1 MAKKGVKQLKGDENK
16 EEKEDL
22 SLAKVDQPDNLRHA
36 GDCSEP
42 SSLIHQLGRDL
53 SINCLI
59 HCSRFD
65 HGVIAS
71 LNSCFHS
78 VIKSGEL
85 YRRRREGGIAEH
97 WVYFSCNLSV
107 WEAFDPI
114 YGRLMRLPKIN
125 CSDCFMF
132 SDKES
137 LAVGTELLVFGR
149 DIMSNA
155 ICKYSVVTRSWTSG
169 ALMNTPRCLF
179 GSASLGEIGILG
191 GGCDPLGNVLDSA
204 ELYNSETGEWM
215 TIPSLNKAR
224 KMCSAVFMDG
234 KFYIIGGTG
243 VGKSEKLTCG
253 EVYDLKTK
261 TWQLIPN
268 MYREQTAASSSME
281 APPLVGVVNN
291 QLYLA
296 DHALKVVKKYDKEE
310 NRWETVGPLPERA
323 TSMNGWGMAFRACGE
338 LLIIITGQS
347 DEGVIEIYSWAPSDG
362 PVKWD
367 LLVRKPSCSFVY
379 NCAVMGC

>member
-16 EEKEDL
+16 EEKEDV
-22 SLAKVDQPDNLRHA
+22 SLAKIDQPDNLRHA
-36 GDCSEP
+36 GDRSDP
-42 SSLIHQLGRDL
+42 SSLIHQLDET
-53 SINCLI
+53 
-59 HCSRFD
+59 SRLT
-65 HGVIAS
+65 VS
-71 LNSCFHS
+71 L
-78 VIKSGEL
+78 
-85 YRRRREGGIAEH
+85 RREGGIAEH

-114 YGRLMRLPKIN
+114 HCRLMLLPKMN
-125 CSDCFMF
+125 CSDCFRF

-149 DIMSNA
+149 DIMCNA
-155 ICKYSVVTRSWTSG
+155 ICKYSVMTRSWTSG
-169 ALMNTPRCLF
+169 AMMHTPRCLF
-179 GSASLGEIGILG
+179 GSASLGEIAIVG

-204 ELYNSETGEWM
+204 ELYNSETGKWM

-243 VGKSEKLTCG
+243 VGHLERLTCG

-261 TWQLIPN
+261 TWHVIPN
-268 MYREQTAASSSME
+268 MYRIRNEGDGETVASSSIE

-291 QLYLA
+291 QLYAA

-310 NRWETVGPLPERA
+310 NLWVTVGQLPERA
-323 TSMNGWGMAFRACGE
+323 TSMNGWGIAFRACGE
-338 LLIIITGQS
+338 RLIIITGNN
-347 DEGVIEIYSWAPSDG
+347 DEGVIEIYSWAPRDG
-362 PVKWD
+362 SVKWD
-367 LLVRKPSCSFVY
+367 LLVRKRSHSFVY